1 MHNPAPACC
10 PPPPPLTATGASP
23 HVTRAIDT
31 STQFCAVIGNPVGH
45 SLSPAI
51 HNAAFEA
58 TGLNFIY
65 GAFQVEDVA
74 ACLRGMRAMAG
85 FRGLSVTIPHKIA
98 AMAEMDELD
107 PMARR
112 VGCINTVTNTDGRL
126 AGSLTDGTG
135 TLRAFREAG
144 ISLAGRRI
152 LFLGA
157 GGAVR
162 AVAFAFGMAPGP
174 AAITIVARDR
184 DKAAVLASDVGDA
197 AGCPVYSGH
206 LAEQIEGAVAD
217 HDIIIQGTPVGMYP
231 RHENALCIPRGL
243 LRRDHVVFDMV
254 YRPLK
259 TTLIQEA
266 EAAGCTAILGL
277 EMLVQQAAE
286 QFETWTGVTA
296 PVTVMREALLGALA
310 PRT

>member
-1 MHNPAPACC
+1 M
-10 PPPPPLTATGASP
+10 
-23 HVTRAIDT
+23 TRTIDT

-58 TGLNFIY
+58 TGLNFVY

-74 ACLRGMRAMAG
+74 ACLQGMRAMRG
-85 FRGLSVTIPHKIA
+85 FRGLSVTIPHKVA
-98 AMAEMDELD
+98 AMAAVDELD

-112 VGCINTVTNTDGRL
+112 VGCINTVTRTEGRL
-126 AGSLTDGTG
+126 HGSVTDGTG
-135 TLRAFREAG
+135 TLRAFAEAG
-144 ISLAGRRI
+144 VSLEGRNV

-162 AVAFAFGMAPGP
+162 AVAFAFAMQPGV
-174 AAITIVARDR
+174 ARVTVLARDR
-184 DKAAVLASDVGDA
+184 SRAAALAHDLSGAATCATGSGDL
-197 AGCPVYSGH
+197 V
-206 LAEQIEGAVAD
+206 EEIEGAMAD

-231 RHENALCIPRGL
+231 NPGAMCIPEGL
-243 LRRDHVVFDMV
+243 ICSDHVVFDMV

-259 TTLIQEA
+259 TAFLQEA
-266 EAAGCTAILGL
+266 EAAGCKTIPGT

-286 QFETWTGVTA
+286 QFETWTGVQA
-296 PVTVMREALLGALA
+296 PVSVMRSALLGALSG
-310 PRT
+310 RHD

>member
-1 MHNPAPACC
+1 MIR
-10 PPPPPLTATGASP
+10 T
-23 HVTRAIDT
+23 IDT

-51 HNAAFEA
+51 HNAAFAA
-58 TGLNFIY
+58 TGLNYVY
-65 GAFQVEDVA
+65 GAFRVEDVG
-74 ACLRGMRAMAG
+74 ACLAGMRAMSG
-85 FRGLSVTIPHKIA
+85 FRGLSVTIPHKLA
-98 AMAEMDELD
+98 AMAHVDELD

-126 AGSLTDGTG
+126 RGSVTDGTG

-144 ISLAGRRI
+144 VDLKGKKV

-162 AVAFAFGMAPGP
+162 AVAFAMALEPGVGGV
-174 AAITIVARDR
+174 TLLARDPV
-184 DKAAVLASDVGDA
+184 KAAELANDVGG
-197 AGCPVYSGH
+197 AGGCAVESGDI
-206 LAEQIEGAVAD
+206 ASQIEGQIAN

-231 RHENALCIPRGL
+231 RHEGAMPIPAGM
-243 LRRDHVVFDMV
+243 LRPSHIVFDMV

-259 TTLIQEA
+259 TTLIHEA
-266 EAAGCTAILGL
+266 EASGCTTILGS

-286 QFETWTGVTA
+286 QFETWTGIAA
-296 PVTVMREALLGALA
+296 PVAVMRETLLGILLGEPA
-310 PRT
+310 

>member
-1 MHNPAPACC
+1 M
-10 PPPPPLTATGASP
+10 
-23 HVTRAIDT
+23 TRTIDT

-58 TGLNFIY
+58 AGLNFVY

-74 ACLRGMRAMAG
+74 ACLQGMRAMRG

-98 AMAEMDELD
+98 AMAAVDELD

-112 VGCINTVTNTDGRL
+112 VGCINTVTRTEGRL
-126 AGSLTDGTG
+126 HGSVTDGTG
-135 TLRAFREAG
+135 TLRAFAEAG
-144 ISLAGRRI
+144 VSLEGRKV

-162 AVAFAFGMAPGP
+162 AVAFAFAMQAGVARV
-174 AAITIVARDR
+174 TLLARDR
-184 DKAAVLASDVGDA
+184 GRAAALAGDVSGA
-197 AGCPVYSGH
+197 ATCPVASGD
-206 LAEQIEGAVAD
+206 LSDEIEGAMAG

-231 RHENALCIPRGL
+231 NEGAMCIPPGL
-243 LRRDHVVFDMV
+243 LGPGHVVFDMV

-259 TTLIQEA
+259 TAFLQEA
-266 EAAGCTAILGL
+266 EASGCKTISGT

-286 QFETWTGVTA
+286 QFETWTGVKA
-296 PVTVMREALLGALA
+296 PVSVMRSALLGALSG
-310 PRT
+310 RRE